1 MERRTFETPLGPIWL
16 HGEASAFESDR
27 PVLFLLTGAF
37 STADGAPSA
46 AHLAPHV
53 APYFSVVG
61 AHLPGNHCPPLL
73 ATSVGVYAA
82 AYSHAL
88 DQAFARR
95 PIVALGASIGG
106 LVVMG
111 LNSPQVRSA
120 LVIEPPLV
128 GEKLWPLTGF
138 LRGRLAQ
145 PGCEP
150 HVRDFIVNVFGVTET
165 EIQPRDYRP
174 LLDSIRMPAVVIVG
188 DQPLFPR
195 RPLSRLPSLVD
206 QPERDLIAR
215 HPGLS
220 LEIAP
225 GAGHNVLENASAFSN
240 VRMGQLLR
248 QVVPDFRFAER

>member
-95 PIVALGASIGG
+95 PIIAFGASVGG

-111 LNSPQVRSA
+111 LTSPQVRSA
-120 LVIEPPLV
+120 LVIDPPLV
-128 GEKLWPLTGF
+128 AEKLWPLRAF
-138 LRGRLAQ
+138 LRGKLAE
-145 PGCEP
+145 PGCPP

-165 EIQPRDYRP
+165 QVQPRDYRP
-174 LLDSIRMPAVVIVG
+174 LIAASRAPAVVIAG
-188 DQPLFPR
+188 EEPLFPE
-195 RPLSRLPSLVD
+195 RPLSRLPSLLD
-206 QPERDLIAR
+206 RPERDLIASCHR
-215 HPGLS
+215 MR
-220 LEIAP
+220 LEVAP
-225 GAGHNVLENASAFSN
+225 GAGHNILENASAFSIA
-240 VRMGQLLR
+240 RLGHLLR
-248 QVVPDFRFAER
+248 QVAPDFRFAES